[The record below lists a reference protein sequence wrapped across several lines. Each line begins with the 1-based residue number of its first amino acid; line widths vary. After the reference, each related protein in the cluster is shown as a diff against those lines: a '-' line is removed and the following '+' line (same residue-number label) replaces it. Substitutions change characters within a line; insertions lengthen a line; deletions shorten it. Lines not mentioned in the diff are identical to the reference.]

1 MKSIFDQY
9 KSVNEGILSESQ
21 FLRNVKM
28 ALPKFIS
35 NVSSFKDA
43 VRILKSKGIITE
55 AKIQESMGERLAD
68 ETYDELR
75 NMLSSGK
82 ITQDQYNNIDD
93 YLNDSNDVFDSGDF
107 YDADSVIEYA
117 LKQLQMNVSL
127 NEAKT
132 EYDTHYC
139 NPQEYNLGMR
149 YELGKG
155 TDEEKAHK
163 IVYKNLKENAVYY
176 SQLHLAGYNEDA
188 MKKDRKKRTDLP
200 IEVKKDNFIDAA
212 NGVKKVKID
221 KLTEEEMIVLVGNV
235 LNEVIN
241 NKLDLYEALNKDI
254 KEFGQDVERN
264 LKSAGFSTLVTFQ
277 TPTDEQTNQ
286 VANDPKLV
294 ILYVSQDS
302 SSQGLQL
309 RGNITAAKDLSKIVN
324 KFQVANWNGPKKEFG
339 SGWDAKTKQVVGGFN
354 PGDIVGV
361 KDPDSGISGKKFYDA
376 GFYRYAKVD
385 TTVNTNESSSEVA
398 DQKKTI
404 KESLLD
410 NMKAKAKELADL
422 YYDGDKTD
430 ERNYLYNYIKNAL
443 KKGNLSDAD
452 QSELEAEWAKLNPEV
467 KPSTTPAGP
476 GSVELYR
483 LGQKGNYTGD

>member
-93 YLNDSNDVFDSGDF
+93 YLNDNNDVFDSGDF
-107 YDADSVIEYA
+107 YDADSVIEYT

-200 IEVKKDNFIDAA
+200 IEVKKDNFVDAA
-212 NGVKKVKID
+212 NGVKKVKMD
-221 KLTEEEMIVLVGNV
+221 KLTEDELKVLVGN
-235 LNEVIN
+235 
-241 NKLDLYEALNKDI
+241 
-254 KEFGQDVERN
+254 
-264 LKSAGFSTLVTFQ
+264 
-277 TPTDEQTNQ
+277 
-286 VANDPKLV
+286 
-294 ILYVSQDS
+294 IL
-302 SSQGLQL
+302 
-309 RGNITAAKDLSKIVN
+309 A
-324 KFQVANWNGPKKEFG
+324 
-339 SGWDAKTKQVVGGFN
+339 
-354 PGDIVGV
+354 
-361 KDPDSGISGKKFYDA
+361 
-376 GFYRYAKVD
+376 
-385 TTVNTNESSSEVA
+385 EVA
-398 DQKKTI
+398 DQKKTDLTESIEDQIQQRTQKRIDYLQTNYGEVENSEKKLSRVLAI
-404 KESLLD
+404 K
-410 NMKAKAKELADL
+410 
-422 YYDGDKTD
+422 
-430 ERNYLYNYIKNAL
+430 AL
-443 KKGNLSDAD
+443 KTNPNLSDEDKAYLD
-452 QSELEAEWAKLNPEV
+452 AEFDKL
-467 KPSTTPAGP
+467 KDKSSASSGP

>member
-9 KSVNEGILSESQ
+9 KSVNEGVLSQTQ

-28 ALPKFIS
+28 TLPKFIS
-35 NVSSFKDA
+35 NTTSFGDA
-43 VRILKSKGIITE
+43 VKILKSKGIISE

-82 ITQDQYNNIDD
+82 ITQEQYNNIDD
-93 YLNDSNDVFDSGDF
+93 YLNDNNDVFDSGDF

-117 LKQLQMNVSL
+117 LKQLQMNAPL

-200 IEVKKDNFIDAA
+200 TEVKKDNFVDAA

-221 KLTEEEMIVLVGNV
+221 KLTEDELKVLVGN
-235 LNEVIN
+235 
-241 NKLDLYEALNKDI
+241 
-254 KEFGQDVERN
+254 
-264 LKSAGFSTLVTFQ
+264 
-277 TPTDEQTNQ
+277 
-286 VANDPKLV
+286 
-294 ILYVSQDS
+294 IL
-302 SSQGLQL
+302 
-309 RGNITAAKDLSKIVN
+309 A
-324 KFQVANWNGPKKEFG
+324 
-339 SGWDAKTKQVVGGFN
+339 
-354 PGDIVGV
+354 
-361 KDPDSGISGKKFYDA
+361 
-376 GFYRYAKVD
+376 
-385 TTVNTNESSSEVA
+385 EVA
-398 DQKKTI
+398 DQKKTNLNESIEDNIAQIVNDKSSKYTFYNDKHKADMQKIFRMSAI
-404 KESLLD
+404 KQILKNPNLTDEDRQKLEAELAANKPEIKPTTQVSYPD
-410 NMKAKAKELADL
+410 SLADL
-422 YYDGDKTD
+422 I
-430 ERNYLYNYIKNAL
+430 R
-443 KKGNLSDAD
+443 
-452 QSELEAEWAKLNPEV
+452 QSSL
-467 KPSTTPAGP
+467 
-476 GSVELYR
+476 
-483 LGQKGNYTGD
+483 D

>member
-9 KSVNEGILSESQ
+9 KSLNEGKLGQSQ

-35 NVSSFKDA
+35 NTTSFGDA
-43 VRILKSKGIITE
+43 VKILKSKGIITE

-93 YLNDSNDVFDSGDF
+93 YLNDNNDVFDSGDF

-117 LKQLQMNVSL
+117 LKQLQMNAPL

-200 IEVKKDNFIDAA
+200 IEVKKDNFVDAA
-212 NGVKKVKID
+212 NSVKKVKID
-221 KLTEEEMIVLVGNV
+221 KLTEDELKVLVGN
-235 LNEVIN
+235 
-241 NKLDLYEALNKDI
+241 
-254 KEFGQDVERN
+254 
-264 LKSAGFSTLVTFQ
+264 
-277 TPTDEQTNQ
+277 
-286 VANDPKLV
+286 
-294 ILYVSQDS
+294 IL
-302 SSQGLQL
+302 
-309 RGNITAAKDLSKIVN
+309 A
-324 KFQVANWNGPKKEFG
+324 
-339 SGWDAKTKQVVGGFN
+339 
-354 PGDIVGV
+354 
-361 KDPDSGISGKKFYDA
+361 
-376 GFYRYAKVD
+376 
-385 TTVNTNESSSEVA
+385 EVA
-398 DQKKTI
+398 DQKKTNLNESIEDNIAQIVNDKSSKYTFYNDKHKADMQKIFRMSAI
-404 KESLLD
+404 KQILKNPNLTDEDRQKLETELEANKPEIKPTTQVSYPD
-410 NMKAKAKELADL
+410 SLADL
-422 YYDGDKTD
+422 I
-430 ERNYLYNYIKNAL
+430 R
-443 KKGNLSDAD
+443 
-452 QSELEAEWAKLNPEV
+452 QSSL
-467 KPSTTPAGP
+467 
-476 GSVELYR
+476 
-483 LGQKGNYTGD
+483 D